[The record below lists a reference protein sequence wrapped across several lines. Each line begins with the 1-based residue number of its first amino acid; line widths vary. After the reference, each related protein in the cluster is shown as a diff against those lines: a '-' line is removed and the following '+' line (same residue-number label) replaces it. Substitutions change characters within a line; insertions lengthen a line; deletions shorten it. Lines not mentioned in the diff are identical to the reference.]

1 MKKLLYLLTFLIAVG
16 CKKFEE
22 VDFQS
27 KNCIPPKF
35 KIQNTP
41 KGNLRYDFFLN
52 TTDNT
57 PIGQAPI
64 RVIWT
69 IEDKIY
75 TGSKVSYQFGNIGT
89 KTISVVFYN
98 ACLTDGTDNL
108 DLIVK

>member
-1 MKKLLYLLTFLIAVG
+1 MKKLLYLIIFLIGVG

-35 KIQNTP
+35 RIQNIS

-69 IEDKIY
+69 IEDKTY
-75 TGSKVSYQFGNIGT
+75 TGSKVSYQFGSIGV
-89 KTISVVFYN
+89 KTINVVFYN

>member
-1 MKKLLYLLTFLIAVG
+1 MKKLLFLLIFLSIVG

-35 KIQNTP
+35 KIQHTS

-69 IEDKIY
+69 IEDKTY
-75 TGSKVSYQFGNIGT
+75 TGSKVSYQFGSIGT
-89 KTISVVFYN
+89 NKINVVFYN

>member
-1 MKKLLYLLTFLIAVG
+1 MKKLLYLLTFLIAIG

-69 IEDKIY
+69 IEDKTY
-75 TGSKVSYQFGNIGT
+75 TGSKVSYQFGNSGA
-89 KTISVVFYN
+89 KTVSVVFYN